1 MAWEGAGKEGKSV
14 GAAAAAPINAVSEQ
28 RVEGYRTKDRLL
40 EASVLCR
47 LRHAMLAINYIAIL
61 FGPR

>member
-1 MAWEGAGKEGKSV
+1 MAWEGAGEEGKKV

-40 EASVLCR
+40 E
-47 LRHAMLAINYIAIL
+47 
-61 FGPR
+61 G